1 MIKKVLI
8 FLTIVSLSSC
18 SNYKKGRK
26 ENGTV
31 MKSYSAEIWVNS
43 SYAKCEQI
51 KEINYLATKWDT
63 EIDTASWE
71 CKYQEIRDFVYEPG
85 YLYKLKVMV
94 ISSDHISLVL
104 DSLISKEWDA
114 NYHRIHDLWALTEM
128 NGQTLEISETR
139 PNIEI
144 NLTTMKI
151 LGKGN
156 CNNFSGNITNY
167 SDSSIRF
174 EQISSTKMMCPNHT
188 QETLFF
194 EAMGKVV
201 SYSIQKLTLTMYDSQ
216 QNSILRFHKV
226 D

>member
-1 MIKKVLI
+1 MINKVFIL
-8 FLTIVSLSSC
+8 LCIVSLSSC
-18 SNYKKGRK
+18 YNYKKAAILHYNR
-26 ENGTV
+26 EIHP
-31 MKSYSAEIWVNS
+31 SEIWVNS
-43 SYAKCEQI
+43 SYAKCENPSQV
-51 KEINYLATKWDT
+51 NYLATQT
-63 EIDTASWE
+63 NPEIDPTKWE
-71 CKYQEIRDFVYEPG
+71 CKFKEITDFNFEPG
-85 YLYKLKVMV
+85 YLYKLKVYATSTDGLTLAM
-94 ISSDHISLVL
+94 
-104 DSLISKEWDA
+104 DSIISKEWDA

-144 NLTTMKI
+144 NLTTMKS

-167 SDSSIRF
+167 STSTIRF
-174 EQISSTKMMCPNHT
+174 EQIASTKMMCPNHA

-201 SYSIQKLTLTMYDSQ
+201 TYSIEKLALTMYDSQ
-216 QNSILRFHKV
+216 QNPVLRFHKV

>member
-1 MIKKVLI
+1 MVL
-8 FLTIVSLSSC
+8 LWIVSLSSC
-18 SNYKKGRK
+18 YNYKKVHK
-26 ENGTV
+26 NGDLI
-31 MKSYSAEIWVNS
+31 MEIHPPEIWVNS
-43 SYAKCEQI
+43 SYAKCENPAQV
-51 KEINYLATKWDT
+51 NYLATQT
-63 EIDTASWE
+63 NSEIDPTKWE
-71 CKYQEIRDFVYEPG
+71 CKFKEISGFTYEPG
-85 YLYKLKVMV
+85 YLYKLHVYAT
-94 ISSDHISLVL
+94 STDGLTLAL
-104 DSLISKEWDA
+104 DSIISKEWDA

-128 NGQTLEISETR
+128 NGQTLEINETR

-167 SDSSIRF
+167 SDSMIRF
-174 EQISSTKMMCPNHT
+174 EQILSTKMMCPNHN

-201 SYSIQKLTLTMYDSQ
+201 SYSIEKLTLTMYDSQ
-216 QNSILRFHKV
+216 QNPILRFHKV